1 MKWLFEDLWG
11 AMKFE
16 DGIII
21 GLAVWLVS
29 AFLAF
34 GFFVLPVILYQD
46 SVEMDRQHCVKT
58 GNTEVHQ
65 VTTWL
70 TIGKVM
76 VPQTSLQTQYEYRCD
91 DHIRWR

>member
-1 MKWLFEDLWG
+1 MKWILEDLWD

-16 DGIII
+16 DGVFI
-21 GLAVWLVS
+21 GVMVWVLSLVM
-29 AFLAF
+29 AFT
-34 GFFVLPVILYQD
+34 FFVLPVILYLD
-46 SVEMDRQHCVKT
+46 SSEMDRQHCVKT

-91 DHIRWR
+91 DHNRWR